1 MTMVWLLP
9 IVTLIV
15 ASSSGA
21 VVAQAMI
28 PLDKSRVC
36 LTLAVCMALVSVGL
50 ILAIMVFA
58 IYLHRLIVHGL
69 PQGISIFSAYL
80 PLGPLGQAGYAFLLM
95 GEICKTLFPIQG
107 SDKNIFADSMTPH
120 ILYVVAWVMSFAL
133 WSLAT
138 AWLLLGVMALGDTL
152 VKVNLPFKVTFWGM
166 IFPNGVYANLTIQLA
181 GTIDS
186 TILRVWGS
194 IYAIFTLCL
203 WTFAI
208 VRTMP
213 SIWDGSIFEAPCL
226 EGAQGTGQN
235 QAACINE
242 GYDANTIEASPRTR
256 DSVQGL
262 HMDNVSVV
270 QGKSRAA

>member
-28 PLDKSRVC
+28 PLDTSRVC

-95 GEICKTLFPIQG
+95 GEISKSLFPIKG
-107 SDKNIFADSMTPH
+107 SDANIFADSMTPH
-120 ILYVVAWVMSFAL
+120 ILYVIAWVMSFAL

-166 IFPNGVYANLTIQLA
+166 IFPNVGFL
-181 GTIDS
+181 
-186 TILRVWGS
+186 
-194 IYAIFTLCL
+194 
-203 WTFAI
+203 
-208 VRTMP
+208 P
-213 SIWDGSIFEAPCL
+213 
-226 EGAQGTGQN
+226 
-235 QAACINE
+235 
-242 GYDANTIEASPRTR
+242 AS
-256 DSVQGL
+256 L
-262 HMDNVSVV
+262 FYNC
-270 QGKSRAA
+270 